1 MTKGVIRAAL
11 LRVTRGR
18 AGRFLRYVRYVPRFT
33 RAQPPTS
40 PSKITGLSPARRE
53 RALLAA
59 DLQDL
64 SWRRRAAPA
73 LLALLLVMIVD
84 LGTGRESYLA
94 PLMVVVP
101 SLAAL
106 TLRPLELL
114 VVCALGFGGLLVLG
128 YYDRVTNLN
137 NGQFLFGAVV
147 SYLVLAL
154 VSAWVARVR
163 MRRAA
168 AFAAV
173 SSVAEAAQ
181 RALLRP
187 PGPEVGPLRLA
198 VRYAS
203 AADAGRIGGDLYS
216 VLETPHGTR
225 ALVGDVR
232 GKGLGAVQTAA
243 VVLGAF
249 REAAYDESRLLSVA
263 ARIEASVERHVPDG
277 EFTTALF
284 AEFRRAGAVELLHF
298 GHVPPILVTHD
309 GTVTV
314 LEASDPWVPLG
325 LGRLAAGEPE
335 SMETAFGPEDVLV
348 LCTDGVIEARH
359 HRSGEF
365 YPLAERVGP
374 LVRDAARSEAELEAA
389 VGRLYADLLEHT
401 GGELGDDALL
411 LLISRT
417 DVERL

>member
-1 MTKGVIRAAL
+1 MS
-11 LRVTRGR
+11 
-18 AGRFLRYVRYVPRFT
+18 RFT
-33 RAQPPTS
+33 RAQSPTV
-40 PSKITGLSPARRE
+40 PKAAGLSPARRE

-73 LLALLLVMIVD
+73 VLALLLVVFAD
-84 LGTGRESYLA
+84 LVTGRESYLA

-114 VVCALGFGGLLVLG
+114 MVCAVGFGALIGLG
-128 YYDRVTNLN
+128 HYDQVADLN

-147 SYLVLAL
+147 SYVVLSAF
-154 VSAWVARVR
+154 SAWVARIR

-187 PGPEVGPLRLA
+187 PGPAVGPLRLA

-203 AADAGRIGGDLYS
+203 AADAARIGGDLYS

-225 ALVGDVR
+225 VLVGDVR

-249 REAAYDESRLLSVA
+249 REAAYDESGLLAVA
-263 ARIEASVERHVPDG
+263 ARVEASVERHVPDG

-284 AEFRRAGAVELLHF
+284 AEVRRPGAVELLHF
-298 GHVPPILVTHD
+298 GHVPPIMVALD

-325 LGRLAAGEPE
+325 LGRMAAGEPQ
-335 SMETAFGPEDVLV
+335 SMETAFGSEDVLV

-374 LVRDAARSEAELEAA
+374 LVREAARSAAELEVA

-417 DVERL
+417 DL

>member
-1 MTKGVIRAAL
+1 MYRLTRTQSPTVPKAA
-11 LRVTRGR
+11 
-18 AGRFLRYVRYVPRFT
+18 
-33 RAQPPTS
+33 
-40 PSKITGLSPARRE
+40 GLAPARRR

-64 SWRRRAAPA
+64 SWQRRAAPA
-73 LLALLLVMIVD
+73 LLALVAVVVVD
-84 LGTGRESYLA
+84 LITGRESYLA

-106 TLRPLELL
+106 TLKPMELL
-114 VVCALGFGGLLVLG
+114 AVCTVGFAALLALGE
-128 YYDRVTNLN
+128 YDQVTALN

-147 SYLVLAL
+147 SYVVL
-154 VSAWVARVR
+154 SAFSVWVAGLR

-187 PGPEVGPLRLA
+187 PGPVVGPLRLA

-203 AADAGRIGGDLYS
+203 AADSARIGGDLYS
-216 VLETPHGTR
+216 VLETPNGTR

-249 REAAYDESRLLSVA
+249 REAAYDESGLLQAA
-263 ARIEASVERHVPDG
+263 ARVEASVERHVPDG

-284 AEFRRAGAVELLHF
+284 AEFSRPGKVALLHY
-298 GHVPPILVTHD
+298 GHVPPVRVGKD

-314 LEASDPWVPLG
+314 LEAEDPWVPLG
-325 LGRLAAGEPE
+325 LGRLATGRPE
-335 SMETAFGPEDVLV
+335 LMETEFGPDDVLV
-348 LCTDGVIEARH
+348 LCTDGVVEAKH
-359 HRSGEF
+359 HLTGEF

-374 LVRDAARSEAELEAA
+374 LVREAARSAAELEAA
-389 VGRLYADLLEHT
+389 VGRLYEDLLMHT

-411 LLISRT
+411 LLVSRT
-417 DVERL
+417 DHG